1 MMNNDSALQLS
12 NVLNQDCTRS
22 QVHCQSKKRALE
34 IISELAAKQ
43 LGLPPQVVFE
53 AILTREKMGST
64 GIGNGIAIPHGKLEE
79 DTLRAVGVFVQL
91 ETPIAFDAIDN
102 QPVDL
107 LFALLVPADQTKTHL
122 HTLSLVAKRLADKTI
137 CRRLRAAVSDEE
149 LYEIITEAGSS
160 DDAYRESRLNLY
172 RTEEKR
178 YMVLMIVSGRSGS
191 GKSVALRALE
201 DMGFYCVDNL
211 PVVLL
216 PELARTLA
224 DRDISAAVSIDV
236 RNMPES
242 PEIFEQAMQNLPESF
257 SPQLLF
263 LDADR
268 NTLIR
273 RYSDTR
279 RLHPLSS
286 KNLSLESAIDEESD
300 LLEPLRSRAD
310 LIVDTSEMSV
320 HELAE
325 MLRTRLLG
333 KRERELTMVFESFG
347 FKHGIPIDADYVFD
361 VRFLPNPH
369 WDPKLRP
376 MTGLD
381 KPVAAFLDRHT
392 EVHNFIYQTR
402 SYLELWL
409 PMLET
414 NNRSYLTVAIGC
426 TGGKH
431 RSVYI
436 AEQLAD
442 YFRSRGKNV
451 QSRHRTLEKRKS

>member
-1 MMNNDSALQLS
+1 
-12 NVLNQDCTRS
+12 
-22 QVHCQSKKRALE
+22 
-34 IISELAAKQ
+34 
-43 LGLPPQVVFE
+43 
-53 AILTREKMGST
+53 
-64 GIGNGIAIPHGKLEE
+64 
-79 DTLRAVGVFVQL
+79 
-91 ETPIAFDAIDN
+91 
-102 QPVDL
+102 
-107 LFALLVPADQTKTHL
+107 
-122 HTLSLVAKRLADKTI
+122 
-137 CRRLRAAVSDEE
+137 
-149 LYEIITEAGSS
+149 
-160 DDAYRESRLNLY
+160 
-172 RTEEKR
+172 
-178 YMVLMIVSGRSGS
+178 MVLMIVSGRSGS

-216 PELARTLA
+216 PDLARTLA
-224 DRDISAAVSIDV
+224 DREISAAVSIDV

-242 PEIFEQAMQNLPESF
+242 PEIFEQAMSNLPDAF

-286 KNLSLESAIDEESD
+286 KNQSLDSAIDKESD

-451 QSRHRTLEKRKS
+451 QSRHRTLEKRKP

>member
-1 MMNNDSALQLS
+1 
-12 NVLNQDCTRS
+12 
-22 QVHCQSKKRALE
+22 
-34 IISELAAKQ
+34 
-43 LGLPPQVVFE
+43 
-53 AILTREKMGST
+53 
-64 GIGNGIAIPHGKLEE
+64 
-79 DTLRAVGVFVQL
+79 
-91 ETPIAFDAIDN
+91 
-102 QPVDL
+102 
-107 LFALLVPADQTKTHL
+107 
-122 HTLSLVAKRLADKTI
+122 
-137 CRRLRAAVSDEE
+137 
-149 LYEIITEAGSS
+149 
-160 DDAYRESRLNLY
+160 
-172 RTEEKR
+172 
-178 YMVLMIVSGRSGS
+178 MVLMIVSGRSGS

-216 PELARTLA
+216 PDLARSLA
-224 DRDISAAVSIDV
+224 DRNISAAVSIDV

-242 PEIFEQAMQNLPESF
+242 PEIFEQAMQNLPEC
-257 SPQLLF
+257 
-263 LDADR
+263 
-268 NTLIR
+268 
-273 RYSDTR
+273 
-279 RLHPLSS
+279 
-286 KNLSLESAIDEESD
+286 
-300 LLEPLRSRAD
+300 
-310 LIVDTSEMSV
+310 
-320 HELAE
+320 
-325 MLRTRLLG
+325 
-333 KRERELTMVFESFG
+333 
-347 FKHGIPIDADYVFD
+347 IPIDADYVFD